1 MDFEKYSSSPFRQLM
16 IVFYKTIDEFDG
28 LINYIMTEMER
39 YVSIIERKNGWA
51 TIIFKDNSIVRIYDI
66 KSLISGLYNFRW
78 TSIMVTS
85 GCTKKDIENL
95 EKSPLLCMSNG
106 SYANENIMR
115 IKEPQ
120 NIFSGAVPVKCEE
133 DEQEKENEEVDS
145 IDKCYS
151 PQRMAI
157 IYKTQDELDTMWS
170 HCLNY
175 WREFVHTLYRYN
187 ATQNQA
193 ELLNGTL
200 IRFGC
205 LNKAPYIFG
214 RASLWTDV
222 LVTPSVTKDEFDG
235 KVCLK
240 KLIWNPETREAK
252 FNGVWVYKDVRK
264 MQNLDQDLTY
274 IINGNAEYH

>member
-1 MDFEKYSSSPFRQLM
+1 MSSEKYLSSPFRQLM

-28 LINYIMTEMER
+28 VINYIMTEMER

-95 EKSPLLCMSNG
+95 EKSPLLHMSNG

-115 IKEPQ
+115 VKKPE
-120 NIFSGAVPVKCEE
+120 NIFGGAKPVKCEE

-157 IYKTQDELDTMWS
+157 IYKTQDEFDTMWRN
-170 HCLNY
+170 CFYY
-175 WREFVHTLYRYN
+175 WEDFTHTLFDYN
-187 ATQNQA
+187 TDQKQVR
-193 ELLNGTL
+193 LLNGAT

-205 LNKAPYIFG
+205 LNKAPYILG
-214 RASLWTDV
+214 EASLWTDV
-222 LVTPSVTKDEFDG
+222 IVTPSITKDDFDG
-235 KVCLK
+235 KVWLK
-240 KLIWNPETREAK
+240 KLIQNSETRID
-252 FNGVWVYKDVRK
+252 GIWVYKDVRK

-274 IINGNAEYH
+274 IINGNAEYY

>member
-1 MDFEKYSSSPFRQLM
+1 MSSEKYLPSLFRQLM

-95 EKSPLLCMSNG
+95 EKSPLLHMSNG

-115 IKEPQ
+115 IKKPE
-120 NIFSGAVPVKCEE
+120 NIFGGAKPVKCKGSKE
-133 DEQEKENEEVDS
+133 DTSMDS
-145 IDKCYS
+145 RYPP

-157 IYKTQDELDTMWS
+157 IYKTNDEFDVMWRN
-170 HCLNY
+170 CFYY
-175 WREFVHTLYRYN
+175 WREFAHTLFDYN
-187 ATQNQA
+187 TDQKQVR
-193 ELLNGTL
+193 LLNGAT

-205 LNKAPYIFG
+205 LNKAPYILG
-214 RASLWTDV
+214 EASLWTDV
-222 LVTPSVTKDEFDG
+222 LITPSVTKDDFDG
-235 KVCLK
+235 RVWLK
-240 KLIWNPETREAK
+240 KLIRNPSEK
-252 FNGVWVYKDVRK
+252 FGGTWVYKDVRK
-264 MQNLDQDLTY
+264 IQNLNQDLTY
-274 IINGNAEYH
+274 IINGNVDHH

>member
-85 GCTKKDIENL
+85 GCTKEDIENL
-95 EKSPLLCMSNG
+95 NKSTLLGFIYG

-120 NIFSGAVPVKCEE
+120 NIFSGACPVKYE
-133 DEQEKENEEVDS
+133 
-145 IDKCYS
+145 
-151 PQRMAI
+151 R
-157 IYKTQDELDTMWS
+157 
-170 HCLNY
+170 
-175 WREFVHTLYRYN
+175 
-187 ATQNQA
+187 
-193 ELLNGTL
+193 
-200 IRFGC
+200 
-205 LNKAPYIFG
+205 
-214 RASLWTDV
+214 
-222 LVTPSVTKDEFDG
+222 
-235 KVCLK
+235 
-240 KLIWNPETREAK
+240 
-252 FNGVWVYKDVRK
+252 
-264 MQNLDQDLTY
+264 
-274 IINGNAEYH
+274 